1 MPDVHGTLHLN
12 YEKKK
17 KRKKKIEDNVLQQ
30 FLESRL
36 FIVVNGPKI
45 DTSSIFV

>member
-1 MPDVHGTLHLN
+1 MLDVHGTLHLN
-12 YEKKK
+12 YEGKKK
-17 KRKKKIEDNVLQQ
+17 KEDKDLQQ